1 MKKLLFISFIFSFFS
16 CEKEIEMNIPNAGK
30 EIVVQA
36 MIQEGYPPVVQLTW
50 SDSYFAT
57 IDSNSYNKMFVR
69 GAEIIIY
76 NEDGTTSDTLTE
88 VTDIPQLAS
97 FLPEGIQAQGLYTDP
112 NINGTYPYNLS
123 FKEGKKYHLKVVFE
137 GDTLTSTTSIPYSTP
152 LDSIWF
158 VPDER
163 YPEYGDFY
171 IWYDDPDTMG
181 NNVMFEHKRIAHFS
195 LSEQKNISDFMF
207 IKAFGAVRND
217 FEGLNG
223 MGFVSFFERGKEPNF
238 VKIDLIDHPDKAGF
252 ANFQS
257 AYYNDTVGEVF
268 ADTVLFRFSQ
278 LDKASFEFWRSVIA
292 QDIMNGNPF
301 AEPMNLKSNING
313 GLGVFEGKAAVYY
326 KLIAREDTTFTQR
339 IYPKVFEI
347 L

>member
-1 MKKLLFISFIFSFFS
+1 MRFKIIVLFVMFLFYGCTTPHKGMYYWGDYSNLLYKYKRGLTQESLDLYLAELHNII
-16 CEKEIEMNIPNAGK
+16 EKSNQLNLR
-30 EIVVQA
+30 V
-36 MIQEGYPPVVQLTW
+36 PP
-50 SDSYFAT
+50 
-57 IDSNSYNKMFVR
+57 
-69 GAEIIIY
+69 GIY
-76 NEDGTTSDTLTE
+76 ADL
-88 VTDIPQLAS
+88 
-97 FLPEGIQAQGLYTDP
+97 
-112 NINGTYPYNLS
+112 NINFDAEPPFSN
-123 FKEGKKYHLKVVFE
+123 FNDFCKEGSSYHLKVIVE
-137 GDTLTSTTSIPYSTP
+137 NDTLTATTSIPNATP

-181 NNVMFEHKRIAHFS
+181 NNVMFEHKRLAHFALKKKVS
-195 LSEQKNISDFMF
+195 RSDDVF

-217 FEGLNG
+217 IEGLNG
-223 MGFVSFFERGKEPNF
+223 EAFVSFFERGRSSNF
-238 VKIDLIDHPDKAGF
+238 TTTGFTDHKASF

-257 AYYNDTVGEVF
+257 AYYNDTIGEVF

-292 QDIMNGNPF
+292 QDLMNGNPF
-301 AEPMNLKSNING
+301 AEPINLKSNING

-326 KLIAREDTTFTQR
+326 KLIAREDTTFTER
-339 IYPKVFEI
+339 SYPGIFDF

>member
-1 MKKLLFISFIFSFFS
+1 MKKIIYIFFLFIFFA
-16 CEKEIEMNIPNAGK
+16 CEKEIQLDIPSAGK

-36 MIQEGYPPVVQLTW
+36 MIQEGYPSLVQLTW

-57 IDSNSYNKMFVR
+57 IDSNSYNEMFIS
-69 GAEIIIY
+69 GAKIIIY
-76 NEDGTTSDTLTE
+76 NQDR
-88 VTDIPQLAS
+88 TDSVILAEIDALIQG
-97 FLPEGIQAQGLYTDP
+97 FPPGIYADL
-112 NINGTYPYNLS
+112 NINFDAEPPISN
-123 FKEGKKYHLKVVFE
+123 FNDFCKEGSSYHLKVIVE
-137 GDTLTSTTSIPYSTP
+137 NDTLTATTSIPNATP

-181 NNVMFEHKRIAHFS
+181 NNVMFEHKRLAHFALKKKVS
-195 LSEQKNISDFMF
+195 RSDDVF

-217 FEGLNG
+217 IEGLNG
-223 MGFVSFFERGKEPNF
+223 EAFVSFFERGRSSNF
-238 VKIDLIDHPDKAGF
+238 TTTGFTDHKASF

-257 AYYNDTVGEVF
+257 AYYNDTIGEVF

-292 QDIMNGNPF
+292 QDLMNGNPF
-301 AEPMNLKSNING
+301 AEPINLKSNING

-339 IYPKVFEI
+339 IYPGLFDF

>member
-1 MKKLLFISFIFSFFS
+1 MKKIIYIFFLFIFFA
-16 CEKEIEMNIPNAGK
+16 CEKEIQLDIPSAGK

-36 MIQEGYPPVVQLTW
+36 MIQEGYPPLVQLTW

-57 IDSNSYNKMFVR
+57 IDSNSYNEMFIS
-69 GAEIIIY
+69 GAKIIIY
-76 NEDGTTSDTLTE
+76 NQDR
-88 VTDIPQLAS
+88 TDSVILAEIDALIQG
-97 FLPEGIQAQGLYTDP
+97 FPPGIYTDS
-112 NINGTYPYNLS
+112 NINFNANPPFSN
-123 FKEGKKYHLKVVFE
+123 FNDFCKEGSSYHLKVIVE
-137 GDTLTSTTSIPYSTP
+137 NDTLTATTSIPNATP

-181 NNVMFEHKRIAHFS
+181 NNVMFEHKRLAHFS
-195 LSEQKNISDFMF
+195 LKKKVSRSDDVF

-217 FEGLNG
+217 IEGLNG
-223 MGFVSFFERGKEPNF
+223 EAFVSFFERGRSSNF
-238 VKIDLIDHPDKAGF
+238 TTTGFTDHKASF

-292 QDIMNGNPF
+292 QDLMNGNPF

>member
-1 MKKLLFISFIFSFFS
+1 MKKIIYIFFLFIFFA
-16 CEKEIEMNIPNAGK
+16 CEKEIQLDIPSAGK

-36 MIQEGYPPVVQLTW
+36 MIQEGYPPLVQLTW

-57 IDSNSYNKMFVR
+57 IDSNSYNEMFIS
-69 GAEIIIY
+69 GAKIIIY
-76 NEDGTTSDTLTE
+76 NQDR
-88 VTDIPQLAS
+88 TDSVILAEIDALIQG
-97 FLPEGIQAQGLYTDP
+97 FPPGIYTDS
-112 NINGTYPYNLS
+112 NINFNANPPFSN
-123 FKEGKKYHLKVVFE
+123 FNDFCKEGSSYHLKVIVE
-137 GDTLTSTTSIPYSTP
+137 NDTLTATTSIPNATP

-181 NNVMFEHKRIAHFS
+181 NNVMFEHKRLAHFALKKKVS
-195 LSEQKNISDFMF
+195 RSDDVF

-217 FEGLNG
+217 IEGLNG
-223 MGFVSFFERGKEPNF
+223 EAFVSFFERGRSSNF
-238 VKIDLIDHPDKAGF
+238 TTTGFTDHKASF

-257 AYYNDTVGEVF
+257 AYYNDTIGEVF

-292 QDIMNGNPF
+292 QDLMNGNPF

-326 KLIAREDTTFTQR
+326 KLIAREDTTFTER
-339 IYPKVFEI
+339 FHPGLFDF

>member
-1 MKKLLFISFIFSFFS
+1 MKKIIYIFFLFIFFA
-16 CEKEIEMNIPNAGK
+16 CEKEIQLDIPSAGK

-57 IDSNSYNKMFVR
+57 IDSNSYNNMFVR
-69 GAEIIIY
+69 NAEITIY
-76 NEDGTTSDTLTE
+76 NKTKTE
-88 VTDIPQLAS
+88 SISLDEISTIIPE
-97 FLPEGIQAQGLYTDP
+97 LPPGLYTNLNTLSHPDF
-112 NINGTYPYNLS
+112 PYSNFFS
-123 FKEGKKYHLKVVFE
+123 EGQSYHLRVVFE
-137 GDTLTSTTSIPYSTP
+137 GDTLSATTQIPHSTP

-181 NNVMFEHKRIAHFS
+181 NNVMFEHKRLAHFS
-195 LSEQKNISDFMF
+195 LKKKVSRSDDVF

-217 FEGLNG
+217 IEGLNG
-223 MGFVSFFERGKEPNF
+223 DAFVSFFERGRSSNF
-238 VKIDLIDHPDKAGF
+238 TPTGFTNHKAGF

-292 QDIMNGNPF
+292 QDLMNGNPF

-339 IYPKVFEI
+339 VYPKVFEI

>member
-1 MKKLLFISFIFSFFS
+1 MKKIIYIFFLFIFFA
-16 CEKEIEMNIPNAGK
+16 CEKEIQLDIPSAGK

-36 MIQEGYPPVVQLTW
+36 MIQEGYPPLVQLTW

-57 IDSNSYNKMFVR
+57 IDSNSYNEMFIS
-69 GAEIIIY
+69 GAKIIIY
-76 NEDGTTSDTLTE
+76 NQDR
-88 VTDIPQLAS
+88 TDSVILAEIDALIQG
-97 FLPEGIQAQGLYTDP
+97 FPPGIYTDS
-112 NINGTYPYNLS
+112 NINFNANPPFSN
-123 FKEGKKYHLKVVFE
+123 FNDFCKEGSSYHLKVIFE
-137 GDTLTSTTSIPYSTP
+137 NDTLTATTSIPNATP

-158 VPDER
+158 VPDEI

-181 NNVMFEHKRIAHFS
+181 NNVMFEHKRLAHFS
-195 LSEQKNISDFMF
+195 LKKKESKSDAMF

-217 FEGLNG
+217 FEGVNG
-223 MGFVSFFERGKEPNF
+223 NAFVSFFERGRSSNF
-238 VKIDLIDHPDKAGF
+238 TTTGFTDHKASF

-292 QDIMNGNPF
+292 QDLMNGNPF

-326 KLIAREDTTFTQR
+326 KLIAREDTTFTKR
-339 IYPKVFEI
+339 FHPGLFDF

>member
-1 MKKLLFISFIFSFFS
+1 MKKLLFISFIFFFFS
-16 CEKEIEMNIPNAGK
+16 CEKEIELDIPNAEK

-36 MIQEGYPPVVQLTW
+36 MIQEGYPPLVQLTW

-57 IDSNSYNKMFVR
+57 IDSNSYNEMFIS

-76 NEDGTTSDTLTE
+76 NQDR
-88 VTDIPQLAS
+88 TDSVILAEIDALIQG
-97 FLPEGIQAQGLYTDP
+97 FPPGIYTDS
-112 NINGTYPYNLS
+112 NINFNANPPFSN
-123 FKEGKKYHLKVVFE
+123 FNDFCKEGSSYHLKVIFE
-137 GDTLTSTTSIPYSTP
+137 NDTLTATTSIPHSTP

-181 NNVMFEHKRIAHFS
+181 NNVMFEHKRLAHFS
-195 LSEQKNISDFMF
+195 LKKKVSRSDIMF

-223 MGFVSFFERGKEPNF
+223 MGFVSFFERGKESNF
-238 VKIDLIDHPDKAGF
+238 VKIDLIDHHDNAGF

-292 QDIMNGNPF
+292 QDLMNGNPF

-326 KLIAREDTTFTQR
+326 KLIAREDTTFKKR
-339 IYPKVFEI
+339 IYPGLFDF

>member
-1 MKKLLFISFIFSFFS
+1 MKKLSTISLVFIFFA
-16 CEKEIEMNIPNAGK
+16 CEKEIQLDIANAGK
-30 EIVVQA
+30 KIVVQA
-36 MIQEGYPPVVQLTW
+36 MIQEGYPPIVQLAW
-50 SDSYFAT
+50 SDSYFANF
-57 IDSNSYNKMFVR
+57 DSNNEMFIK
-69 GAEIIIY
+69 GAEVLIFNHDRTDSI
-76 NEDGTTSDTLTE
+76 DLTE
-88 VTDIPQLAS
+88 IEISNPSLPQNI
-97 FLPEGIQAQGLYTDP
+97 LPGFYSHPELDLDPTLLYPFT
-112 NINGTYPYNLS
+112 NFFN
-123 FKEGKKYHLKVVFE
+123 EGKKYHLRIAFE
-137 GDTLTSTTSIPYSTP
+137 GDTLTATTSIPNATP

-158 VPDER
+158 VPDDR

-171 IWYDDPDTMG
+171 MFYDDPDTMG

-238 VKIDLIDHPDKAGF
+238 VKIDLIDHHDKAGF

-292 QDIMNGNPF
+292 QDLMNSNPF
-301 AEPMNLKSNING
+301 AEPINLKSNING
-313 GLGVFEGKAAVYY
+313 GLGIFEGKAAVYY
-326 KLIAREDTTFTQR
+326 KLIAKEDTTFTQR
-339 IYPKVFEI
+339 YYPDIIEI

>member
-1 MKKLLFISFIFSFFS
+1 MKKIIYIFFLFIFFA
-16 CEKEIEMNIPNAGK
+16 CEKEIQLDIPSAGK

-36 MIQEGYPPVVQLTW
+36 MIQEGYPSLVQLTW

-57 IDSNSYNKMFVR
+57 IDSNSYNEMFIS
-69 GAEIIIY
+69 GAKIIIY
-76 NEDGTTSDTLTE
+76 NQDR
-88 VTDIPQLAS
+88 TDSVILAEIDALIQG
-97 FLPEGIQAQGLYTDP
+97 FPPGIYTDS
-112 NINGTYPYNLS
+112 NINFNANPPFSN
-123 FKEGKKYHLKVVFE
+123 FNDFCKEGSSYHLKVIFE
-137 GDTLTSTTSIPYSTP
+137 NDTLTATTSIPHSTP

-181 NNVMFEHKRIAHFS
+181 NNVMFEHKRLAHFS
-195 LSEQKNISDFMF
+195 LKKKVSRSDDVF

-217 FEGLNG
+217 IEGLNG
-223 MGFVSFFERGKEPNF
+223 EAFVSFFERGRSSNF
-238 VKIDLIDHPDKAGF
+238 TTTGFTDHKASF

-257 AYYNDTVGEVF
+257 AYYNDTIGEVF

-292 QDIMNGNPF
+292 QDLMNGNPF

-339 IYPKVFEI
+339 VYPKVFEI

>member
-1 MKKLLFISFIFSFFS
+1 MKKIIYIFFLFIFFA
-16 CEKEIEMNIPNAGK
+16 CEKEIQLDIPSAGK

-57 IDSNSYNKMFVR
+57 IDSNSYNNMFVK
-69 GAEIIIY
+69 GAEVTIY
-76 NEDGTTSDTLTE
+76 NQDR
-88 VTDIPQLAS
+88 TDSVILAEIDLLNTKYS
-97 FLPEGIQAQGLYTDP
+97 TVIYTDS
-112 NINGTYPYNLS
+112 NINFNANPPFSN
-123 FKEGKKYHLKVVFE
+123 FNDFCKEGSSYHLKVIFE
-137 GDTLTSTTSIPYSTP
+137 NDTLTATTSIPNATP

-158 VPDER
+158 VPDEI

-181 NNVMFEHKRIAHFS
+181 NNVMFEHKRLAHFS
-195 LSEQKNISDFMF
+195 LKKKVSRSDDVF

-217 FEGLNG
+217 IEGLNG
-223 MGFVSFFERGKEPNF
+223 EAFVSFFERGRSSNF
-238 VKIDLIDHPDKAGF
+238 TTTGFTDHKASF

-292 QDIMNGNPF
+292 QDLMNGNPF
-301 AEPMNLKSNING
+301 AEPINLKSNING

-326 KLIAREDTTFTQR
+326 KLIAREDTIFTDSSR
-339 IYPKVFEI
+339 VYPKIFEI